1 MPRDGDGLHLVGAIW
16 HFRYRSPD
24 GRWKEKS
31 TGKRKITEAKIE
43 RTKFL
48 RELAEGLLPS
58 DQARWTLEQALD
70 EWFDCRRST
79 KQPTTLPPERTSI
92 RRLKEILGAKRRLES
107 ITATDIR
114 RYQARRRETV
124 GPKTVNNELLVLIG
138 VLKQAKLWKRLE
150 EDYKPLPIPKQGPG
164 KALMPDEGQHLIATA
179 RKRPA
184 WDVAF
189 CATLLA
195 YSSGCRSWEIKSL
208 KFKDLMMGSDPAVL
222 RIRRQNTKS
231 DAGARDVALNELALW
246 ALKRLLKR
254 AELLG
259 ATEPE
264 HYLLPANLSKHTNQ
278 KDPLHGRKGYDPTRH
293 QTSWSTAWKNL
304 KAAAGMKN
312 FRFHDLRHTFITQG
326 IENNV
331 PVEVMMAQVG
341 HVSAEMTRYYTHL
354 SSGSKD
360 NAVRKIAARNQGVRS
375 VLEIGEGGAVTG
387 EQPAQDTGIASDPQ
401 AASSCASLKKEEHGG
416 E

>member
-1 MPRDGDGLHLVGAIW
+1 M
-16 HFRYRSPD
+16 
-24 GRWKEKS
+24 
-31 TGKRKITEAKIE
+31 
-43 RTKFL
+43 
-48 RELAEGLLPS
+48 
-58 DQARWTLEQALD
+58 
-70 EWFDCRRST
+70 
-79 KQPTTLPPERTSI
+79 
-92 RRLKEILGAKRRLES
+92 
-107 ITATDIR
+107 DIR

-150 EDYKPLPIPKQGPG
+150 EEYKPLPIPKQGPG
-164 KALMPDEGQHLIATA
+164 KALIPDEGQHLIATA

-184 WDVAF
+184 WDVAL

>member
-24 GRWKEKS
+24 GKWSEKS
-31 TGKRKITEAKIE
+31 TGKRKITEAKAE
-43 RTKFL
+43 RAKFL
-48 RELAEGLLPS
+48 RDLAEGLLPAE
-58 DQARWTLEQALD
+58 QARWTIEQALD
-70 EWFDCRRST
+70 EWFECRRST
-79 KQPTTLPPERTSI
+79 QQPTTLPPERTSI
-92 RRLKEILGAKRRLES
+92 RHLKAVLGAKRRLES
-107 ITATDIR
+107 ITALDIR
-114 RYQARRRETV
+114 RYQAERRKTV

-150 EDYKPLPIPKQGPG
+150 EDYRPLPIPKQGPG
-164 KALMPDEGQHLIATA
+164 RALVPDEGQHLIATA
-179 RKRPA
+179 QQRPA
-184 WDVAF
+184 WDVAL

-208 KFKDLMMGSDPAVL
+208 QLKDLMIGADPPVL

-246 ALKRLLKR
+246 AVKRLLER

-259 ATEPE
+259 ASGPE
-264 HYLLPANLSKHTNQ
+264 HYLLPANLSKHTKEN
-278 KDPLHGRKGYDPTRH
+278 DPLHGGRGYDPARH
-293 QTSWSTAWKNL
+293 QTSWSTAWENL
-304 KAAAGMKN
+304 KAAAGMMN

-326 IENNV
+326 IEDDV

-354 SSGSKD
+354 SNRAKD
-360 NAVRKIAARNQGVRS
+360 CAVRKIAARNQGVRS
-375 VLEIGEGGAVTG
+375 VLAMGEEGAVTG
-387 EQPAQDTGIASDPQ
+387 EPPARRAETASDPQ
-401 AASSCASLKKEEHGG
+401 PRGSCASPRKEEHDGG
-416 E
+416 